1 MSICRNRN
9 PDLEEEEP
17 VKQVNVRAPSNMTTG
32 SNASHPSIM
41 RRTKKN
47 KTRIPKN
54 VMFNLEE
61 EEILYPNKG
70 KEKTL
75 IHFEQFSDDRIDSD
89 RFEDKINNS
98 DLKDEDEKE
107 NQKEKKV
114 EQKVE
119 IINTDIP
126 VDSSKKEEKENESK
140 TSELLQD
147 KIIDKK
153 DSLTEEKIDNV
164 EEKKE
169 EEENII
175 KINDNNDDSNK
186 DDQREEN
193 NINNDNNKGNEVKE
207 ENVEKEVEEI
217 KNDKNEEEKKEVNIV
232 EEKEKEKEEEN
243 KINEEHAEKEEEN
256 KINEEHAEKEEENK
270 INEEHVEKEQE
281 DNKVEEVN
289 VKVEEE
295 TVNQEKEE
303 NENNTNLLRSKNNI
317 NEEEKEE
324 KGKEDVKKDDEKEEE
339 EDNEKEKNS
348 ETKESED
355 EFNKKYESLINL
367 ININLQAKGFEK
379 FNIKLNIDEVYK
391 SFNESSTPEDKV
403 SKLSELLI
411 NMMEVTLDSDKKE
424 IQDFFTELVTLYNG
438 DIIKIYEQLREYFEK
453 IVEQEKLT
461 TKRLNRTLR
470 SYIQDA
476 KEKLNIRLK
485 NEDIPSDKIISYELF
500 KEIVEECEI
509 KLKENYMDI
518 LLYQMKIAVPQGR
531 SFNSLNAI
539 VIIDFLK

>member
-175 KINDNNDDSNK
+175 KINDNNDDNNK
-186 DDQREEN
+186 DGQREEN
-193 NINNDNNKGNEVKE
+193 NINNDNNMEKEVKE
-207 ENVEKEVEEI
+207 EKVEKETEEI
-217 KNDKNEEEKKEVNIV
+217 KNDKNEEEKVEENIV
-232 EEKEKEKEEEN
+232 EEKEKEEKNEIIEEHVEKKEEN
-243 KINEEHAEKEEEN
+243 NL
-256 KINEEHAEKEEENK
+256 
-270 INEEHVEKEQE
+270 NEEHVEKEQE
-281 DNKVEEVN
+281 DNKDEIVN

-303 NENNTNLLRSKNNI
+303 NENNTNLLKSKKNI
-317 NEEEKEE
+317 NEEEK
-324 KGKEDVKKDDEKEEE
+324 KDDDEKEEE
-339 EDNEKEKNS
+339 DDNEKEKNS

-355 EFNKKYESLINL
+355 EFNKKYESLVNL

-403 SKLSELLI
+403 SQLSELLI

-424 IQDFFTELVTLYNG
+424 IQDFFTELVALYNG

-476 KEKLNIRLK
+476 KEKLNTRLK

-509 KLKENYMDI
+509 KLKENYLDI

>member
-153 DSLTEEKIDNV
+153 DSLTEKKIDNV

-169 EEENII
+169 EEKNII

-193 NINNDNNKGNEVKE
+193 NINNDNNKRNEVKE
-207 ENVEKEVEEI
+207 ENVEKEAEEI

-243 KINEEHAEKEEEN
+243 KINEEHVEKEEEN
-256 KINEEHAEKEEENK
+256 
-270 INEEHVEKEQE
+270 
-281 DNKVEEVN
+281 NKVEEVN

-438 DIIKIYEQLREYFEK
+438 DIIKMYEQLREYFEK

>member
-1 MSICRNRN
+1 MGECMSLCRNRN
-9 PDLEEEEP
+9 PDFEEEEP
-17 VKQVNVRAPSNMTTG
+17 VKQINVRAPSNMTTG

-70 KEKTL
+70 KERTL
-75 IHFEQFSDDRIDSD
+75 IHFEQFSDDRIDKQNED
-89 RFEDKINNS
+89 EKFEDKINSS

-107 NQKEKKV
+107 DQKEKET

-126 VDSSKKEEKENESK
+126 VDSSKKEEKEEESK
-140 TSELLQD
+140 ETELLQD

-153 DSLTEEKIDNV
+153 DSLTKEKIDNV

-175 KINDNNDDSNK
+175 KNNDNNDDNDNNNK
-186 DDQREEN
+186 DDEKEEN
-193 NINNDNNKGNEVKE
+193 NINNNNNNSMGNEVKE

-217 KNDKNEEEKKEVNIV
+217 KNDKNEEEEKKEDNAV
-232 EEKEKEKEEEN
+232 EEKEEKNEINEEHVEKVEKEEEN
-243 KINEEHAEKEEEN
+243 KIDEEHA
-256 KINEEHAEKEEENK
+256 
-270 INEEHVEKEQE
+270 EKEQE
-281 DNKVEEVN
+281 DNKVEEGN
-289 VKVEEE
+289 IKVEEE

-303 NENNTNLLRSKNNI
+303 
-317 NEEEKEE
+317 
-324 KGKEDVKKDDEKEEE
+324 KKDDEKDEE

-348 ETKESED
+348 ETKESEN

-367 ININLQAKGFEK
+367 ININLQAKGFEQ
-379 FNIKLNIDEVYK
+379 FNIKLKIDEVYK
-391 SFNESSTPEDKV
+391 TFTEASTSEDKI
-403 SKLSELLI
+403 SQLSELLI
-411 NMMEVTLDSDKKE
+411 NLMEITLDSDKKV

-453 IVEQEKLT
+453 IIEQDKLT
-461 TKRLNRTLR
+461 TKKLNRKLR

-485 NEDIPSDKIISYELF
+485 KEDIPSDKIISYELF
-500 KEIVEECEI
+500 NEIVEECEI
-509 KLKENYMDI
+509 KLKDNYLDI

-531 SFNSLNAI
+531 SFNTLNAI